1 MQFLVLTEI
10 KDEFYIYIINILFL
24 FFIECYTNNLN
35 KMGLNYLIIF
45 IKNERKIYIKIL
57 CR

>member
-10 KDEFYIYIINILFL
+10 KDEFYIYIKNSLFL